1 MKAQG
6 VTETAPAPAVGALGR
21 HEAAM
26 RETIE
31 RARREIPFYA
41 EHHRKTSSLDLH
53 ALPTCDKVDLAPF
66 GRLPLSARPLSDMY
80 RVSATSGT
88 TGPRLFIGYTEGDW
102 QAVRDQYAPVA
113 RCIGLES
120 GDVLLN
126 THGGGLWIGAPSL
139 DELAHAAGAGIVP
152 CGPTGPDQV
161 IEWLRELPVTLIS
174 ATRPTCACWPK
185 RRPDRARIFRV
196 SGSGWAFSAARVRAL
211 RSSAA
216 SRRRSAPAFDWQE
229 LYGSTETGGPI
240 LAFAPPRDPFGDRL
254 NVNTD
259 YFVVEL
265 LRPGAD
271 EPAAHGEVGELTLS
285 TPYREG
291 TVLIRYRTRDL
302 AVSLPEE
309 RDASGWPQTTAL
321 IGRTDDAIKVRGALV
336 YPSVIEEALTERLAR
351 GAEWRIEV
359 DRQRAASEVITV
371 RYEHPDDSLQSD
383 LAATL
388 YRRIG
393 VRPVLEVV
401 PPDTFERFSAK
412 AARIMDKRE
421 ARPSPAPRR

>member
-1 MKAQG
+1 MSGK
-6 VTETAPAPAVGALGR
+6 EAPAIGTLGR

-41 EHHRKTSSLDLH
+41 AHHRATPSLDLH
-53 ALPTCDKVDLAPF
+53 DLPTCDKADLAPF

-88 TGPRLFIGYTEGDW
+88 TGPRLFIGYTERDW
-102 QAVRDQYAPVA
+102 HAIRDQYVPVA
-113 RCIGLES
+113 RCIGLKRS
-120 GDVLLN
+120 DVLLN

-152 CGPTGPDQV
+152 CGPTGPEQV
-161 IEWLRELPVTLIS
+161 IEWLRELPMTLIS
-174 ATRPTCACWPK
+174 ATPSWMRLLVERAARAGEDPGGLGIRMGLLGGEGSTPGLK
-185 RRPDRARIFRV
+185 RGV
-196 SGSGWAFSAARVRAL
+196 SGAFG
-211 RSSAA
+211 
-216 SRRRSAPAFDWQE
+216 PGFHWQE

-240 LAFAPPRDPFGDRL
+240 LAFAPPRDPFGGRL

-265 LRPGAD
+265 LRPGAE
-271 EPAAHGEVGELTLS
+271 EPAAPGEIGELVLS

-309 RDASGWPQTTAL
+309 RDDSGWPRITTL
-321 IGRTDDAIKVRGALV
+321 VGRTDDALKVRGALV
-336 YPSVIEEALTERLAR
+336 YPGVIEEVLTERLDP
-351 GAEWRIEV
+351 GAEWRIEA
-359 DRQRAASEVITV
+359 DRKRAANETITV
-371 RYEHPDDSLQSD
+371 RYEHPDDSLQAD
-383 LAATL
+383 LAALL
-388 YRRIG
+388 YRRLG
-393 VRPVLEVV
+393 VRPVLEAV
-401 PPDTFERFSAK
+401 PPDTFERFRAK
-412 AARIMDKRE
+412 AARVVD
-421 ARPSPAPRR
+421 RRGP

>member
-1 MKAQG
+1 MKVRG
-6 VTETAPAPAVGALGR
+6 VTETARAPTVGELGR

-26 RETIE
+26 RETVE

-41 EHHRKTSSLDLH
+41 EHHRKTPSLDLH
-53 ALPTCDKVDLAPF
+53 ALPTCDKADLAPF
-66 GRLPLSARPLSDMY
+66 GRLPLSARPLSEMY

-102 QAVRDQYAPVA
+102 QAVREQYAPVA
-113 RCIGLES
+113 RCIGLTS

-174 ATRPTCACWPK
+174 ATPSYMRLLAET
-185 RRPDRARIFRV
+185 
-196 SGSGWAFSAARVRAL
+196 AARSGEDLSCLGLRMGLLGGEGSSPAL
-211 RSSAA
+211 KRGVSE
-216 SRRRSAPAFDWQE
+216 AFGAGFRWQE

-240 LAFAPPRDPFGDRL
+240 LAFAPPSDPFGGRL

-265 LRPGAD
+265 LRPDTD
-271 EPAAHGEVGELTLS
+271 EPAAPGEIGELTLS

-309 RDASGWPQTTAL
+309 RDASGWPRITAL
-321 IGRTDDAIKVRGALV
+321 IGRTDDALKVRGALV
-336 YPSVIEEALTERLAR
+336 YPSVIEETLTERLAR

-359 DRQRAASEVITV
+359 DRQRAANEVITV
-371 RYEHPDDSLQSD
+371 RYEHPDDSLQGD
-383 LAATL
+383 LAAL
-388 YRRIG
+388 LHRRIG
-393 VRPVLEVV
+393 VRPVLEVA
-401 PPDTFERFSAK
+401 PPGAFERFSAK
-412 AARIMDKRE
+412 AARVVDRRE
-421 ARPSPAPRR
+421 R

>member
-1 MKAQG
+1 MKGRG
-6 VTETAPAPAVGALGR
+6 VTETAPTPAIGTLGR

-31 RARREIPFYA
+31 RARWEIPFYA

-53 ALPTCDKVDLAPF
+53 ALPTCDKADLAPF

-174 ATRPTCACWPK
+174 ATPSYMRLLAET
-185 RRPDRARIFRV
+185 
-196 SGSGWAFSAARVRAL
+196 AARSGEDLSGLGL
-211 RSSAA
+211 RMGLLGGEGSSP
-216 SRRRSAPAFDWQE
+216 SLKRGVSQAFGAGFRWQE

-240 LAFAPPRDPFGDRL
+240 LAFAPPGDPLGGRL

-271 EPAAHGEVGELTLS
+271 EPAAPGEVGELTLS

-359 DRQRAASEVITV
+359 ERQRAASEVITV
-371 RYEHPDDSLQSD
+371 RYEHPDDSLQGD
-383 LAATL
+383 LASLL

-412 AARIMDKRE
+412 AARIMD
-421 ARPSPAPRR
+421 RRKP